1 MQKGRYVDEY
11 RKNAVNGASPLE
23 LVILLYD
30 GAIKFCEL
38 AKAGLA
44 SGDRFAKNANLLKAQ
59 RILTE
64 LTSCL
69 DLKQGGEVAS
79 NLLSLYTYAYNQL
92 VEANLEESAEP
103 IERTIRIL
111 ASLRESW
118 ATLEQQLR
126 KSAPEERDLAA

>member
-23 LVILLYD
+23 LVVLLYD

-38 AKAGLA
+38 AKVAMA
-44 SGDRFAKNANLLKAQ
+44 ANDRFAKNANLLKAQ
-59 RILTE
+59 RIITE

-69 DLKQGGEVAS
+69 DLKQGGEIAQ
-79 NLLSLYTYAYNQL
+79 NLLSLYTFAYNQL
-92 VEANLEESAEP
+92 VAANIEERPELIDQSVKV
-103 IERTIRIL
+103 L

-118 ATLEQQLR
+118 SELEQQTR
-126 KSAPEERDLAA
+126 YRPGDDEIAA